1 MGPGN
6 GELGPFLC
14 ALITENQQNFPISNQ
29 TFYGGEHLAS
39 PEIWYLANFTK
50 STKKILTEFMS

>member
-39 PEIWYLANFTK
+39 PEIWYLANFAK
-50 STKKILTEFMS
+50 SIKK